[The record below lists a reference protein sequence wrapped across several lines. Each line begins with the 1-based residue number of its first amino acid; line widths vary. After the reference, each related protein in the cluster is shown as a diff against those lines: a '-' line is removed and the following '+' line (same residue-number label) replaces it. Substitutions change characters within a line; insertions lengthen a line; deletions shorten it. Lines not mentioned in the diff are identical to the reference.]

1 MATSRK
7 KKVLIQGVTREQAE
21 RALTDYAKTA
31 ARRKAI
37 AADIE
42 LQCHQIRESYAA
54 ETERLEAAANEA
66 FALLEAFA
74 QENRDTLFQ
83 PKKSLEMLSGTIGY
97 RTGMPQ
103 FKTDKGF
110 TQAAVIQLIKDQY
123 PDLVPTFIKST
134 EAINK
139 EAIIGESRRTPDD
152 PMRIDMLEF
161 QRRCHA
167 FVTQE
172 ETFFVQP
179 KEEEV
184 EPN

>member
-1 MATSRK
+1 MATPRQK
-7 KKVLIQGVTREQAE
+7 RAPIQGVTREQAE
-21 RALTDYAKTA
+21 RAHTDYEKTA

-66 FALLEAFA
+66 FATLEAFA
-74 QENRDTLFQ
+74 SENRDTLFQ
-83 PKKSLEMLSGTIGY
+83 PKKSLEMLAGTIGY

-110 TQAAVIQLIKDQY
+110 TQAAVIRLIKDLY
-123 PDLVPTFIKST
+123 PQLVPFYIKYS
-134 EAINK
+134 EVLNK
-139 EAIIGESRRTPDD
+139 EAIIADSRRD
-152 PMRIDMLEF
+152 PADRNYLDMHEF

>member
-1 MATSRK
+1 MRRGVWNTGSDTPMPRSRS
-7 KKVLIQGVTREQAE
+7 IS
-21 RALTDYAKTA
+21 AL
-31 ARRKAI
+31 RRFSPYSNAP
-37 AADIE
+37 
-42 LQCHQIRESYAA
+42 
-54 ETERLEAAANEA
+54 EAG
-66 FALLEAFA
+66 LAFA

-83 PKKSLEMLSGTIGY
+83 PKKSLDMLTGTIGY

>member
-1 MATSRK
+1 MATTRK
-7 KKVLIQGVTREQAE
+7 KKVLITNVSREDAE
-21 RALTDYAKTA
+21 RALADYAKVT

-42 LQCHQIRESYAA
+42 LQCHQIREQYAA
-54 ETERLEAAANEA
+54 ETERLETEANAA
-66 FALLEAFA
+66 FAILEAFA
-74 QENRDTLFQ
+74 SENRDTLFQ
-83 PKKSLEMLSGTIGY
+83 SRRSLDMLAGTIGY

-123 PDLVPTFIKST
+123 PQLVPVFIKYS
-134 EAINK
+134 EVLNK
-139 EAIIGESRRTPDD
+139 ETIIAEWRRD
-152 PMRIDMLEF
+152 PSDPARLDLTEF

-167 FVTQE
+167 YVTQDE
-172 ETFFVQP
+172 AFFVQP

-184 EPN
+184 QP

>member
-21 RALTDYAKTA
+21 RALADYAKVT

-42 LQCHQIRESYAA
+42 LQCHQIREQYAA
-54 ETERLEAAANEA
+54 ETERLESEANAA
-66 FALLEAFA
+66 FATLEAFA
-74 QENRDTLFQ
+74 SENRDTLFQ
-83 PKKSLEMLSGTIGY
+83 QKRSLDMLAGTIGY

-139 EAIIGESRRTPDD
+139 EAIIADSRRD
-152 PMRIDMLEF
+152 PADRNYLDIAEF
-161 QRRCHA
+161 QRHCHA
-167 FVTQE
+167 YVTQDE
-172 ETFFVQP
+172 AFFVQP

-184 EPN
+184 QP